1 MERCDSFVSPTGRLG
16 FIVPVSSVSTDRYAA
31 LQKILRRHDHW
42 YSNYDDRPCRL
53 FEQLEHIRLSI
64 HLLSPLHEVQ
74 KCFSTE
80 YCRWNESERDIL
92 FDRLTYVPF
101 VKGQIDG
108 TLPKLRATIEAD
120 IIDKMGCFK
129 SLANKLRNKGG
140 FAFYYSRKIGSF
152 TQVLDF
158 MPEVYDSRN
167 TLRAPSEFKE
177 LDFESKQDANVGL
190 LGLNSSLFVWF
201 CTVYSDCRH
210 VNKRE
215 VEAFPLPFASLGDDG
230 AVGMLAKKLMRN
242 LRTTSEMREM
252 GGLRIQCIIPR
263 KCKPIIDEID
273 ELLAKHYGFTEEELD
288 FIINY
293 DIKYRMGDKLN
304 DAE

>member
-1 MERCDSFVSPTGRLG
+1 M
-16 FIVPVSSVSTDRYAA
+16 
-31 LQKILRRHDHW
+31 
-42 YSNYDDRPCRL
+42 
-53 FEQLEHIRLSI
+53 
-64 HLLSPLHEVQ
+64 
-74 KCFSTE
+74 
-80 YCRWNESERDIL
+80 
-92 FDRLTYVPF
+92 PF

-108 TLPKLRATIEAD
+108 ALPKLRTTIEAD
-120 IIDKMGCFK
+120 IVDKMGRFK
-129 SLANKLRNKGG
+129 SLASKLRTGG
-140 FAFYYSRKIGSF
+140 VASFYYSRKIGSF

-158 MPEVYDSRN
+158 MPEVYDRHN
-167 TLRAPSEFKE
+167 ALRTPSEFKE
-177 LDFESKQDANVGL
+177 LGFESEQDACIGL

-215 VEAFPLPFASLGDDG
+215 VESFPLPFVSLEEDSN
-230 AVGMLAKKLMRN
+230 VGTLAKKLMRN
-242 LRTTSEMREM
+242 LRLTSEMRDM